1 MLRGTHDHHRDIP
14 ALASAPCTT
23 ALHST
28 NPEKFAVTWHGLHQ
42 FPPAA
47 PLLRPTLQFASSLVS
62 NVAKLPLAGN
72 PHWHRRQIQRQF
84 GHIASRPAAP
94 TADRD
99 FDTLSQKQKYP

>member
-72 PHWHRRQIQRQF
+72 PHWH
-84 GHIASRPAAP
+84 ASDPATIRAHRITSRGA

-99 FDTLSQKQKYP
+99 FDTLSRKQKYP